1 MSRLRC
7 CLYILMAKRYAVFT
21 ADEGKT
27 IGKRTHCE
35 IHCEIHNSN
44 TVFLSAIVSYVKKL
58 ASQCKEAGE
67 QILKEVEK

>member
-1 MSRLRC
+1 MMSKLRC

-35 IHCEIHNSN
+35 IHNSN

-58 ASQCKEAGE
+58 ASQCKDAGE
-67 QILKEVEK
+67 QILEEVEK